1 MSLGKLSMD
10 KYTLSFPICCLAEE
24 CDFELNWRRGF
35 PWIYFIYWIWLEMR
49 FDSFSRESDSFDQI
63 NQSCRTYFVFSLHIH
78 FIQAPS
84 GVFVKSLLRL
94 PDIMDCVPWYTFW
107 IYIDTS
113 WFQMDRIT
121 NILFKIIFW
130 TIKDNTLFR
139 CKIRQKCLWQNHAK
153 FTLKWDGIHITVA
166 VLSRSQKQSL
176 VMVTNTKVCWEKRHF
191 MSRNEMEFPLRWIPH
206 AWLVKV

>member
-10 KYTLSFPICCLAEE
+10 KYTLSFSIHCLAEE

-139 CKIRQKCLWQNHAK
+139 CKIRQKCSWQNHAK

-166 VLSRSQKQSL
+166 VLSRSQK
-176 VMVTNTKVCWEKRHF
+176 
-191 MSRNEMEFPLRWIPH
+191 
-206 AWLVKV
+206 